1 MQQLLLAL
9 PDLQPEAQRGR
20 QVTAKLSYKDQMDI
34 LWSLEQTAERLESD
48 ARDWDKYKS
57 AEAGKARESA
67 ARLRKLRERLGG
79 TW

>member
-1 MQQLLLAL
+1 M
-9 PDLQPEAQRGR
+9 
-20 QVTAKLSYKDQMDI
+20 TAKLSYKDQMDI

-48 ARDWDKYKS
+48 ARDWEKYRS
-57 AEAGKARESA
+57 PEADKARESA

>member
-1 MQQLLLAL
+1 
-9 PDLQPEAQRGR
+9 
-20 QVTAKLSYKDQMDI
+20 MDI

-48 ARDWDKYKS
+48 ARDWEKYRS
-57 AEAGKARESA
+57 PEANKARESA

>member
-1 MQQLLLAL
+1 MT
-9 PDLQPEAQRGR
+9 E
-20 QVTAKLSYKDQMDI
+20 KLSYKDQMDI

-48 ARDWDKYKS
+48 AHDWDKYQS
-57 AEAGKARESA
+57 NEAGKARASA

>member
-1 MQQLLLAL
+1 M
-9 PDLQPEAQRGR
+9 PRVQPEAERGR
-20 QVTAKLSYKDQMDI
+20 EVTPKLSYKDQMDI

-48 ARDWDKYKS
+48 ARDWEKYRS
-57 AEAGKARESA
+57 PEAGKARESA